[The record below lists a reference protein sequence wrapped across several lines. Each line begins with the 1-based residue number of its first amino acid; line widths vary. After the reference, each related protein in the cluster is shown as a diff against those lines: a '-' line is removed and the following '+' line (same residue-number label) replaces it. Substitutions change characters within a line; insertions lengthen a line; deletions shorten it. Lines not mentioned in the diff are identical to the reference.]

1 MTKVTEHL
9 EQRGVRFEV
18 LPHRPVRSSLAE
30 ARALHLPPG
39 DVVKVVVL
47 EVPEG
52 PALALVPAD
61 RSVDLAAAA
70 SALEVDSARLAD
82 EETIASRFPEFELG
96 AVPPLGS
103 LLHVP
108 VVVDPAVLEHATITF
123 PAGSARESVRT
134 GPEVLFGGATVRIT
148 PITATPPLPG

>member
-1 MTKVTEHL
+1 MTRVTEHL
-9 EQRGVRFEV
+9 ERRGVRFEV
-18 LPHRPVRSSLAE
+18 LPHGPVRTSLAE

-47 EVPEG
+47 ELPEG

-61 RSVDLAAAA
+61 RSVDLVAAA
-70 SALEVDSARLAD
+70 SALEVGSVRLAD
-82 EETIASRFPEFELG
+82 EATIASRFPEFELG

-108 VVVDPAVLEHATITF
+108 VVIDPAVLDHATITF
-123 PAGSARESVRT
+123 PAGTARESVRT

-148 PITATPPLPG
+148 PIAAPPTLG

>member
-9 EQRGVRFEV
+9 ERQGVRFEV
-18 LPHRPVRSSLAE
+18 LPHRPAQSSLAE
-30 ARALHLPPG
+30 ARSLHLPPAE
-39 DVVKVVVL
+39 VVKVVVL
-47 EVPEG
+47 QLPDG

-70 SALEVDSARLAD
+70 AALEVDAVLLAG
-82 EETIASRFPEFELG
+82 EATIASWFPEFELG

-108 VVVDPAVLEHATITF
+108 VVIDPAVLEHSSITF
-123 PAGSARESVRT
+123 PAGQARESVRT

-148 PITATPPLPG
+148 PIAAVPTSAR